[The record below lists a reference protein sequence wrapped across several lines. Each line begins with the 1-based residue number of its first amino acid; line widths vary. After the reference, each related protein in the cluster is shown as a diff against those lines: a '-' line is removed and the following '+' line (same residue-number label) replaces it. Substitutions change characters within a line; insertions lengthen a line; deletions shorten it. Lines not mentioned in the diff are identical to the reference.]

1 MAMPPPAATARTLT
15 RHPRSSELASLVT
28 AITSCL
34 ETLNPQNPNPKH
46 INPTHLN
53 QFSPHLDS
61 NLVIEVIKEQQ
72 PNPYQ
77 ALFFFNWASN
87 LNPNPNNYSHN
98 HRCYVAIIDL
108 LLSHS
113 LFPIAKNLLE
123 KHGTFSDLLVSKL
136 IRAYGYSGDTKSAI
150 FWFHKVKEIQQGKC
164 LFSWNAILGVL
175 VKVNQINV
183 AKSFLIKL

>member
-1 MAMPPPAATARTLT
+1 MAMPPAAAGTRTLA
-15 RHPRSSELASLVT
+15 RLPRSSDPPSMVT

-34 ETLNPQNPNPKH
+34 QTLNPRNPNPKH
-46 INPTHLN
+46 INSTHLN

-61 NLVIEVIKEQQ
+61 NIVIEVIKEQQ
-72 PNPYQ
+72 PNPHQ

-113 LFPIAKNLLE
+113 LFPIAQKPP
-123 KHGTFSDLLVSKL
+123 
-136 IRAYGYSGDTKSAI
+136 
-150 FWFHKVKEIQQGKC
+150 
-164 LFSWNAILGVL
+164 
-175 VKVNQINV
+175 
-183 AKSFLIKL
+183 